1 MARHTSTTCIA
12 GGHSTKELSRQLIN
26 LSILSR
32 YNAYIGKG
40 PCVMLSPYLAP
51 PPTLFCM
58 GTAGYAERRKT
69 QRGVR
74 SVEIP
79 VIIAEFE
86 EGVGTK

>member
-1 MARHTSTTCIA
+1 
-12 GGHSTKELSRQLIN
+12 
-26 LSILSR
+26 
-32 YNAYIGKG
+32 
-40 PCVMLSPYLAP
+40 
-51 PPTLFCM
+51 M

-74 SVEIP
+74 SVEML